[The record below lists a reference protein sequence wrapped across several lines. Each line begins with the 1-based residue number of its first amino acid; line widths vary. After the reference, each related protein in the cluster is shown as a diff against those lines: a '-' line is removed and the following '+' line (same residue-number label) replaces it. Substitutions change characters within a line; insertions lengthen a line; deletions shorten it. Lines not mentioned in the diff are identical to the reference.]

1 MQIAARATT
10 EPDLTVIWNAGMTAL
25 EILGIGWL
33 ACDSS
38 GRLLHANE
46 MASRIFKARFG
57 LWRTLDGRLWC
68 ASGNEPLITAI
79 QKATAAN
86 VLSSSDHTEI
96 LFLQRTNHRSALTL
110 LVRPLRDRVDADTQA
125 VAIVL
130 ILDPS
135 LRVDATDAELS
146 QLCGLSSAESRIAN
160 LLMDGLS
167 LDQCSMRL
175 NIQLPTAR
183 VHLKRMLRKTGTRH
197 QTDLVSS
204 LLKRVGLVRLK
215 QQKANLLALMTK
227 DLLDTQATTTTPSC
241 SVAAPQ

>member
-1 MQIAARATT
+1 MQIAAQATT
-10 EPDLTVIWNAGMTAL
+10 EPDVTAIWNAGIGAL

-38 GRLLHANE
+38 GRLLFTNE
-46 MASRIFKARFG
+46 TASRIFKARFG

-79 QKATAAN
+79 QKATTGNALN
-86 VLSSSDHTEI
+86 SSDHPNI
-96 LFLQRTNHRSALTL
+96 LFLKRPSSRSALTV
-110 LVRPLRDRVDADTQA
+110 LVRPLRDRVDENAP
-125 VAIVL
+125 VIAIVL
-130 ILDPS
+130 ILEPS
-135 LRVDATDAELS
+135 LSVDATDAELS

-175 NIQLPTAR
+175 NIQVPTAR
-183 VHLKRMLRKTGTRH
+183 AHLKRMFRKTGTRH
-197 QTDLVSS
+197 QGDLVSS

-215 QQKANLLALMTK
+215 QQKANLLARMTK
-227 DLLDTQATTTTPSC
+227 DLLNPQVARKTASC
-241 SVAAPQ
+241 SIAAPQ